1 MDKLKAMATFVRI
14 VDSGS
19 LSAAADALGQSPASV
34 VRTLSALERALG
46 VRLLNRSTRRLAL
59 TDEGGEYLALS
70 RRVLAEVEAGEHALE
85 ARRRAPAGA
94 LRITAPVE
102 FGRLHIA
109 PLVGRFLEEHPAV
122 RAELTLLDCMVDL
135 LDEGLDLAFRIG
147 QLPDSSLVAKS
158 IGRTRHVVC
167 ASPDLLRRIGPLD
180 HPSALAA
187 LPCIA
192 FAPQG
197 RSWRFLEDG
206 RPLAVEITPRISTN
220 QVQAARL
227 ACLEGLGVT
236 RLLHYQVAEDLAAG
250 RLIRVLGAFE
260 MPALPI
266 QVIYPHARLLSARVR
281 SFIDWAV
288 PRLNAAIPD
297 TALASPAA
305 LPPRH

>member
-19 LSAAADALGQSPASV
+19 LSAAADAVGQSPASV
-34 VRTLSALERALG
+34 VRALSALERDLG

-59 TDEGGEYLALS
+59 TDEGAEYLALS
-70 RRVLAEVEAGEHALE
+70 RRILADVEATEHALD
-85 ARRRAPAGA
+85 ARRCAPAGA

-109 PLVGRFLEEHPAV
+109 PLVGRFLDAHPAM
-122 RAELTLLDCMVDL
+122 RAELTLLDRVVDL
-135 LDEGLDLAFRIG
+135 LEEGLDLAFRIG
-147 QLPDSSLVAKS
+147 SLPDSSLVAKS
-158 IGRTRHVVC
+158 IGRTRIVVC
-167 ASPDLLRRIGPLD
+167 ASPDLLRRTGPLA
-180 HPSALAA
+180 HPSALASQ
-187 LPCIA
+187 PCIA
-192 FAPQG
+192 FAPHG
-197 RSWRFLEDG
+197 RSWAFMEGARTFS
-206 RPLAVEITPRISTN
+206 VEVTPRIATN

-236 RLLHYQVAEDLAAG
+236 RLLHYQVADDLAAG
-250 RLIRVLGAFE
+250 RLVRVLGAFE

-266 QVIYPHARLLSARVR
+266 QVIYPHARLVSARVR

-297 TALASPAA
+297 AA
-305 LPPRH
+305 